1 MMARANARAYSGG
14 GVMSAVDKVA
24 LDEELESEEPFSWKM
39 QSVAAGVA
47 LCVGIGLLFS
57 NILLGVALGLL
68 TGILVGYALDYG
80 IPAEGIDDAVKIPE
94 EKPVAIPKSKRP
106 AHLAHRL
113 SA

>member
-1 MMARANARAYSGG
+1 
-14 GVMSAVDKVA
+14 MSAVDIATV
-24 LDEELESEEPFSWKM
+24 DEELESPEPFGWKT

-80 IPAEGIDDAVKIPE
+80 LPAEGIDEITIPE
-94 EKPVAIPKSKRP
+94 EEPVTINQTKRP
-106 AHLAHRL
+106 AHVAHRL

>member
-1 MMARANARAYSGG
+1 
-14 GVMSAVDKVA
+14 MSAVDFAAV
-24 LDEELESEEPFSWKM
+24 DEGLESEEPFSWKT

-80 IPAEGIDDAVKIPE
+80 IPAEGIDETEVPAA
-94 EKPVAIPKSKRP
+94 KPVAISRTERP
-106 AHLAHRL
+106 AHVAHRL